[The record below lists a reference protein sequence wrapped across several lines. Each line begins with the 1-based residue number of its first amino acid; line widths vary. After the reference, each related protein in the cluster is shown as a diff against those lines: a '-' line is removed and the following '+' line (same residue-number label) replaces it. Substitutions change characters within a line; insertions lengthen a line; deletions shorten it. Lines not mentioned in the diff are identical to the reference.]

1 MFDRKKPVFE
11 RLVRAYSAELYR
23 YAYWLCRDRFLAE
36 DLVQETFARAW
47 TGWAGLREEGAARKW
62 LYTILHNEHARLFER
77 KRLDIVEDQD
87 LDALEDHRLG
97 SVHGEIEMREALHTL
112 PAVYR
117 EPLLLQV
124 LGGFSCAEIATLMN
138 VTPGAVMTRLSR
150 ARLALRKRANFD
162 DGKEASA

>member
-23 YAYWLCRDRFLAE
+23 YAYWLCRDRFVAE

-47 TGWAGLREEGAARKW
+47 TGWAGLREEDAARSW
-62 LYTILHNEHARLFER
+62 LYKILHNEHARLFER

-97 SVHGEIEMREALHTL
+97 SVHGQIAMREALHAL
-112 PAVYR
+112 PAAYR

-124 LGGFSCAEIATLMN
+124 LGGFSCEEIAKLMN

-150 ARLALRKRANFD
+150 ARSALRKGAASD
-162 DGKEASA
+162 DKKEASA

>member
-1 MFDRKKPVFE
+1 MFDRRKPVFE

-23 YAYWLCRDRFLAE
+23 YAYWLCRDRFVAE

-47 TGWAGLREEGAARKW
+47 TGWTGLREEGAARKW

-97 SVHGEIEMREALHTL
+97 SMHGELAMREALHAL

-124 LGGFSCAEIATLMN
+124 LGGFSCEEIAKLMN
-138 VTPGAVMTRLSR
+138 VTPGAVMTRLCR
-150 ARLALRKRANFD
+150 ARLALRKGVTANNN
-162 DGKEASA
+162 KEASA